1 MTEHCVYCSVCILR
15 VDLLV
20 KSWRIVEKDMRNS
33 SVKVLGMLLSSGTCE
48 CYRWEAE
55 GVYKWRHRGECHTSA
70 LPNAFT
76 AVLVFFSGMLIYR
89 KRAWFSQQNHF
100 IRYQFVNIVD
110 TQGSVWQER
119 EVCVV
124 LEIEVGHEWMSTKE
138 LQNTWI
144 TARERMDERNSEYP
158 QE

>member
-1 MTEHCVYCSVCILR
+1 MTEHCVYCSVCILSI
-15 VDLLV
+15 DLLV

-48 CYRWEAE
+48 CYRWKVE
-55 GVYKWRHRGECHTSA
+55 GVYKWRHRGKCHTSA

-119 EVCVV
+119 EMCVCVCG
-124 LEIEVGHEWMSTKE
+124 VGNWSRPWMNEYKRTAEYLNHCEGKNGWTK
-138 LQNTWI
+138 
-144 TARERMDERNSEYP
+144 
-158 QE
+158 